1 MSRLHGRGRVG
12 LLGAQPRISTTHPS
26 NALCIFIKKS
36 STLRIGIAVLNVAK
50 KTQQELTL
58 TSDVACLQ
66 TTKQQVD
73 DLAREKQALS
83 SRVHRLKE
91 AASQLKHNKE
101 PA

>member
-12 LLGAQPRISTTHPS
+12 LLGAQPRISTTHPY
-26 NALCIFIKKS
+26 ALCISSKKS
-36 STLRIGIAVLNVAK
+36 STLRIGIALLNMAK
-50 KTQQELTL
+50 MTQQKLTL
-58 TSDVACLQ
+58 TSDVAGLQ

-83 SRVHRLKE
+83 SRVHGLKE
-91 AASQLKHNKE
+91 APCQLQRNKE